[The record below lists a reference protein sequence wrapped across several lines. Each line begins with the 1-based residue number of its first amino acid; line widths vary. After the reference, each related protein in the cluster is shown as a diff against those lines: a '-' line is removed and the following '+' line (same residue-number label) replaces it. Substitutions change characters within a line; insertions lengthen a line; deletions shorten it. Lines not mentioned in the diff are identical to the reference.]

1 MVKIGACYVTNV
13 LTKEHDGYDAVQMGF
28 DTKNETQAVRGQYK
42 GVGNLK
48 EGKGFRFVKEVPSK
62 TAVSVKKGDL
72 IDPATF
78 EFGDDVTVVGWS
90 KGRGFTGVVK
100 RHGFRGHPSTHGHKD
115 QLRMPGSIGAGGVQR
130 VFKGMRMG
138 GHMGDAQITVKG
150 AEVLRVDSEQQ
161 VVYLKGGI
169 PGARNSYV
177 ILKAEGDLKV
187 VSSEA
192 PEVHVEAAPEPVVAQ
207 AAADTTPIV
216 ETAPIVEETIIAQET
231 PAVDEAPVAETVEAP
246 VEEVAAQEP
255 AKEETT
261 V

>member
-1 MVKIGACYVTNV
+1 MTHVFTDDGKMHPATMIKTGACYVTNV
-13 LTKEHDGYDAVQMGF
+13 LTKERDGYDAVQMGF

-48 EGKGFRFVKEVPSK
+48 EGKGFRFVKEVAFKK
-62 TAVSVKKGDL
+62 TAAVKKGDL
-72 IDPATF
+72 IDLNTF
-78 EFGDDVTVVGWS
+78 EAGDDVTVVGWS
-90 KGRGFTGVVK
+90 KGRGFAGVVK

-150 AEVLRVDSEQQ
+150 AEVLRVDAEAQIL
-161 VVYLKGGI
+161 YLKGGI

-187 VSSEA
+187 ASQEELPTTPVME
-192 PEVHVEAAPEPVVAQ
+192 ETPVVA
-207 AAADTTPIV
+207 
-216 ETAPIVEETIIAQET
+216 EET
-231 PAVDEAPVAETVEAP
+231 VAP
-246 VEEVAAQEP
+246 EEVAATPTDTEIAAAEP
-255 AKEETT
+255 AVESVAEEAAKEETT
-261 V
+261 A